1 MSIDPGIT
9 SRIATNDDRERI
21 QALVFSVLQEFGLRG
36 DPEGTDRDLNDIE
49 ANYADRGGVFE
60 VIEDAAGNLLGTIG
74 LYPVDAETVELRKMY
89 FVRDLRGFGRGQ
101 KTVARAIERAREMG
115 FKKIYLETASVLQA
129 AIHIYEKF
137 GFKPTGSKRT
147 PRCDQPY
154 VLILD
159 DKSDESS
166 QG

>member
-1 MSIDPGIT
+1 MSVDTEIT

-21 QALVFSVLQEFGLRG
+21 QALVFSVLQEFGLQD

-49 ANYADRGGVFE
+49 KNYTDRGGIFE
-60 VIEDAAGNLLGTIG
+60 VIEDVAGNLLGTIG

-89 FVRDLRGFGRGQ
+89 FAGELRGKGYGQ
-101 KTVARAIERAREMG
+101 KTVAGAIAKARKMG

-137 GFKPTGSKRT
+137 GFKPSGTKRT

-154 VLILD
+154 VLILN
-159 DKSDESS
+159 DES
-166 QG
+166 

>member
-1 MSIDPGIT
+1 MSVDTGIT
-9 SRIATNDDRERI
+9 SRTGTNDDRERI
-21 QALVFSVLQEFGLRG
+21 QALVFGVLEEYGLHG
-36 DPEGTDRDLNDIE
+36 DADGTDRDLNDIE
-49 ANYADRGGVFE
+49 KNYTDRGGIFE
-60 VIEDAAGNLLGTIG
+60 VIEDAAGNLFGTIG

-89 FVRDLRGFGRGQ
+89 FAGELRGKGYGQ
-101 KTVARAIERAREMG
+101 KTVAGAIAKAREMG

-137 GFKPTGSKRT
+137 GFKPSGTKHT

-159 DKSDESS
+159 DESDESS